1 MTRYEDEKFYNT
13 LKDIWWARMQK
24 MTGIEVAV
32 ELAGNKNML
41 AFMLDVTR
49 RSIDLW
55 IDRGWVPPLRAMQIE
70 KLFGISSS
78 KLLKPE
84 FAIILDFTQL
94 EPTPWR
100 A

>member
-1 MTRYEDEKFYNT
+1 MTRYKDEKFYNT
-13 LKDIWWARMQK
+13 LKDIWWARMQE
-24 MTGIEVAV
+24 MSGIEVAV

-41 AFMLDVTR
+41 AFMLDVR
-49 RSIDLW
+49 RQSIDLW